1 MSRVAGS
8 MERRIATLDW
18 NAIERALFVD
28 GYALVPDV
36 LDGGECARI
45 SALYGRD
52 ELFRSRVHMEAHGF
66 GHGQYRYFA
75 YPLPEPIAMLRE
87 ELYAGLAPAANRWM
101 ERLRLPDRFPATQQ
115 ALFDLCAARGQHR
128 PTALLLTYEPGD
140 WNALHQDLYGEIAF
154 PFQATCF
161 LSRPG
166 IDFTG
171 GEFVLVEQRPRAQ
184 SRPEVIVPEL
194 GSMLIFANRY
204 RPVEGKNGTYRTV
217 VRHGVSRIRS
227 GRRFALGI
235 IFHDAK

>member
-1 MSRVAGS
+1 MQHPVPK
-8 MERRIATLDW
+8 LDW
-18 NAIERALFVD
+18 EEIERGLFAD
-28 GYALVPDV
+28 GYALAGGI
-36 LDGGECARI
+36 LDAGTCAEVAAMY
-45 SALYGRD
+45 SRD

-66 GHGQYRYFA
+66 GRGQYRYFS
-75 YPLPEPIAMLRE
+75 YPLPPLIQALRQ
-87 ELYAGLAPAANRWM
+87 ELYEKLAPVANRWM
-101 ERLRLPDRFPATQQ
+101 EALRLPDRFPSTQQ
-115 ALFDLCAARGQHR
+115 ALFDLCAARGQTR
-128 PTALLLTYEPGD
+128 PTALLLSYEPGD

-154 PFQATCF
+154 PFQATFF

-166 IDFTG
+166 GDFTG

-204 RPVEGKNGTYRTV
+204 RPVRGKNGTYRTV

>member
-1 MSRVAGS
+1 MNAV
-8 MERRIATLDW
+8 EQLDW
-18 NAIERALFVD
+18 KRIDEALFAD
-28 GYALVPDV
+28 GYALQGNV
-36 LDGGECARI
+36 LGADECADV
-45 SALYGRD
+45 AAMYERD

-66 GHGQYRYFA
+66 GRGQYRYFD
-75 YPLPEPIAMLRE
+75 YPLPPLIGALRE
-87 ELYAGLAPAANRWM
+87 GLYARLAPIANRWM
-101 ERLRLPDRFPATQQ
+101 ERLRMRERFPATQQ
-115 ALFDLCAARGQHR
+115 ELFDLCAARGQTR
-128 PTALLLTYEPGD
+128 PTALLLTYQPGD

-154 PFQATCF
+154 PFQATFF

-166 IDFTG
+166 VDFTG

-204 RPVEGKNGTYRTV
+204 RPVAGKNGIYRTV
-217 VRHGVSRIRS
+217 MRHGVSRIRT

>member
-1 MSRVAGS
+1 MTRVRTRVAV
-8 MERRIATLDW
+8 RVAQLDW
-18 NAIERALFVD
+18 QAIEAALFAD
-28 GYALVPDV
+28 GYALIDGV
-36 LDGGECARI
+36 LAADDCGEIA
-45 SALYGRD
+45 AMYPRD
-52 ELFRSRVHMEAHGF
+52 ELFRSTVHMAAHGF
-66 GHGQYRYFA
+66 GRGEYRYFR
-75 YPLPEPIAMLRE
+75 YPLPAPIDVLRE
-87 ELYAGLAPAANRWM
+87 ESYARLAPIANRWM
-101 ERLRLPDRFPATQQ
+101 EALRMPERFPATQQ
-115 ALFDLCAARGQHR
+115 ALFDLCVARGQTR

-166 IDFTG
+166 ADFTG

-184 SRPEVIVPEL
+184 SRPEVIVPQL

-204 RPVEGKNGTYRTV
+204 RPVQGKNGVYRTV

-235 IFHDAK
+235 IFHDAN

>member
-1 MSRVAGS
+1 MRVPSGMTAG
-8 MERRIATLDW
+8 AAQLDW
-18 NAIERALFVD
+18 RAIETDLFAD
-28 GYALVPDV
+28 GYALVEDV
-36 LDGGECARI
+36 LSSDECAAI
-45 SALYGRD
+45 AAMYPRD
-52 ELFRSRVHMEAHGF
+52 QLFRSTVHMAAHGF
-66 GHGQYRYFA
+66 GSGQYRYFS
-75 YPLPEPIAMLRE
+75 YPLPQPIAMLRE
-87 ELYAGLAPAANRWM
+87 DLYAQLSPIANRWM
-101 ERLRLPDRFPATQQ
+101 EALRMPERFPATQQ
-115 ALFDLCAARGQHR
+115 ALFELCAARGQTR
-128 PTALLLTYEPGD
+128 PTALLLAYEPGD

-184 SRPEVIVPEL
+184 SRPEVIVPQL

-204 RPVEGKNGTYRTV
+204 RPVRGKNGVYRTV

>member
-1 MSRVAGS
+1 MT
-8 MERRIATLDW
+8 ERIAQLEWET
-18 NAIERALFVD
+18 IEANLFAD
-28 GYALVPDV
+28 GYALVDDV
-36 LDGGECARI
+36 LSADECAEI
-45 SALYGRD
+45 AEMYPRD
-52 ELFRSRVHMEAHGF
+52 GLFRSTVHMAAHGF
-66 GHGQYRYFA
+66 GRGEYRYFS
-75 YPLPEPIAMLRE
+75 YPLPEPIAQLRE
-87 ELYAGLAPAANRWM
+87 ELYGRLSPVANRWM
-101 ERLRLPDRFPATQQ
+101 EALRMPERFPATQQ
-115 ALFDLCAARGQHR
+115 ALFDLCAARGQTR

-166 IDFTG
+166 VDFTG

-184 SRPEVIVPEL
+184 SRPEVIVPPL

-204 RPVEGKNGTYRTV
+204 RPVRGKNGVYRTV
-217 VRHGVSRIRS
+217 VRHGVSRIRT

>member
-1 MSRVAGS
+1 MSRVAAE
-8 MERRIATLDW
+8 MDW
-18 NAIERALFVD
+18 AAIERSLFAD
-28 GYALVPDV
+28 GYALVPAV
-36 LDGGECARI
+36 LDEGTCTKVAAMYE
-45 SALYGRD
+45 RD

-66 GHGQYRYFA
+66 GRGQYRYFS
-75 YPLPEPIAMLRE
+75 YPLPEPIGTLRE
-87 ELYAGLAPAANRWM
+87 ELYAQLAPAANRWM

-115 ALFDLCAARGQHR
+115 ELFDLCAARGQTR

-166 IDFTG
+166 VDFTG

-217 VRHGVSRIRS
+217 MRHGVSRIRS

>member
-1 MSRVAGS
+1 MTGPIGA
-8 MERRIATLDW
+8 LDW
-18 NAIERALFVD
+18 EETERALFAD
-28 GYALVPDV
+28 GYALVGDV
-36 LDGGECARI
+36 LDAPACAEL
-45 SALYGRD
+45 AAMYPRD

-66 GHGQYRYFA
+66 GRGQYRYFR
-75 YPLPEPIAMLRE
+75 YPLPPMIAMLRE
-87 ELYAGLAPAANRWM
+87 ELYLRLAPTANRWM
-101 ERLRLPDRFPATQQ
+101 EELRLPDRFPPTQA
-115 ALFDLCAARGQHR
+115 ALFDLCAERGQTR

-154 PFQATCF
+154 PFQATFF

-166 IDFTG
+166 VDFTG

-184 SRPEVIVPEL
+184 SRPEVIVPTL

-204 RPVEGKNGTYRTV
+204 RPVQGKNGVYRTV
-217 VRHGVSRIRS
+217 IRHGVSRIRS

>member
-1 MSRVAGS
+1 MKMRA
-8 MERRIATLDW
+8 AQLDW
-18 NAIERALFVD
+18 TAIEASLFAD
-28 GYALVPDV
+28 GYALVPEV
-36 LDGGECARI
+36 LSSEDCAGVA
-45 SALYGRD
+45 SMYVRD
-52 ELFRSRVHMEAHGF
+52 ELFRSTVHMAAHGF
-66 GHGQYRYFA
+66 GRGQYRYFR
-75 YPLPEPIAMLRE
+75 YPLPELIATLRE
-87 ELYAGLAPAANRWM
+87 ELYARLSPIANRWM
-101 ERLRLPDRFPATQQ
+101 ETLRMADRFPASQQ
-115 ALFDLCAARGQHR
+115 ALFDLCAARGQTR

-166 IDFTG
+166 ADFTG

-184 SRPEVIVPEL
+184 SRPEVIVPAL

-204 RPVEGKNGTYRTV
+204 RPVQGKNGAYRTV
-217 VRHGVSRIRS
+217 VRHGVSQIRS

>member
-1 MSRVAGS
+1 MTSELEDRVAS
-8 MERRIATLDW
+8 LDW
-18 NAIERALFVD
+18 AELERALFAD
-28 GYALVPDV
+28 GYALVNGV
-36 LDGGECARI
+36 LDAGECAEI
-45 SALYGRD
+45 AAMYPRD
-52 ELFRSRVHMEAHGF
+52 DLFRSRVHMEAHGF
-66 GHGQYRYFA
+66 GRGQYRYFG
-75 YPLPEPIAMLRE
+75 YPLPPPIGTLRE
-87 ELYAGLAPAANRWM
+87 ELYARLAPIANAWM
-101 ERLRLPDRFPATQQ
+101 ERLRMPDRFPGTQQ
-115 ALFDLCAARGQHR
+115 ALFDLCAARGQTR
-128 PTALLLTYEPGD
+128 PTALLLTYQPGD

-154 PFQATCF
+154 PFQATFF

-204 RPVEGKNGTYRTV
+204 RPVAGKNGAYRTV
-217 VRHGVSRIRS
+217 MRHGVSRIRT